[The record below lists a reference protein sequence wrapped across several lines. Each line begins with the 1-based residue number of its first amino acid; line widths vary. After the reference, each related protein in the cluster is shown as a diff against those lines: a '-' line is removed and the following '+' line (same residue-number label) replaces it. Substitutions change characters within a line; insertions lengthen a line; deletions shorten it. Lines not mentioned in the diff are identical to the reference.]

1 MHDLDQLQRWMQTV
15 LMHPG
20 GVEYGI
26 ASTEAREVIDVEPAE
41 ADRVVTRSQSLG
53 ALERLAI
60 YNRAYFARLI
70 ECLRESY
77 PVLAQTLG
85 EDAFD
90 SFAIDYLQQFPSR
103 SYTLN
108 HLGKDFPRYLAESRP
123 TEEDTPAP
131 SWPDFVIDLA
141 RLEWTYGEVFD
152 GPGIE
157 GQPTLSIETLRAI
170 PVEHWPE
177 AIVTPVP
184 CLRLLELHYP
194 VHRYYSAARRKKP
207 VEIPEPGETLLAIT
221 RQNFV
226 IRRFELSRPQFV
238 LLEAITAG
246 QSIGEAIG
254 RAAESAGDDGTAFAR
269 KLRGWFRNWTA
280 ERLFLSVRECPPGA

>member
-20 GVEYGI
+20 GVEHGI
-26 ASTEAREVIDVEPAE
+26 ASAPAREVIDVEPAQAE
-41 ADRVVTRSQSLG
+41 RIVTRSQSLG

-60 YNRAYFARLI
+60 YGRAYFARLL

-77 PVLAQTLG
+77 PILAQTLG

-108 HLGKDFPRYLAESRP
+108 HLGKDFPRFLADSRP
-123 TEEDTPAP
+123 TEEDTPSP

-157 GQPTLSIETLRAI
+157 GQPALSIETLRAI
-170 PVEHWPE
+170 PAERWPE

-184 CLRLLELHYP
+184 CLRLLELRYP
-194 VHRYYSAARRKKP
+194 VHRYYSAVRRKKA
-207 VEIPEPGETLLAIT
+207 VEIPEPDETLLAIT
-221 RQNFV
+221 RRDFV
-226 IRRFELSRPQFV
+226 IRRFELSRPQFA

-246 QSIGEAIG
+246 LPIGEAVG
-254 RAAESAGDDGTAFAR
+254 RAAESAGDDVTAFAG

-280 ERLFLSVRECPPGA
+280 ERLFLAVQESAGGR

>member
-20 GVEYGI
+20 GVEHGMT
-26 ASTEAREVIDVEPAE
+26 SPQAREVIDVEPAQAE
-41 ADRVVTRSQSLG
+41 CVVTRSQSLG

-60 YNRAYFARLI
+60 YNRAYFARLL
-70 ECLRESY
+70 ECLRESF
-77 PVLAQTLG
+77 PVLAHTLG

-90 SFAIDYLQQFPSR
+90 SFSIDYLQRFPSR

-108 HLGKDFPRYLAESRP
+108 HLGKDFPHYLAASRP
-123 TEEDTPAP
+123 TEEDTPVP
-131 SWPDFVIDLA
+131 NWPDFVIDLA

-157 GQPTLSIETLRAI
+157 GQPTLDIEALRSISAEQWPQTLVI
-170 PVEHWPE
+170 
-177 AIVTPVP
+177 PVP
-184 CLRLLELHYP
+184 CLRLLELRYP
-194 VHRYYSAARRKKP
+194 VHRYYSAVRRKQT
-207 VEIPEPGETLLAIT
+207 VEVPEPGETLLAIT

-238 LLEAITAG
+238 LLEALTAG
-246 QSIGEAIG
+246 LPIGTAVG
-254 RAAESAGDDGTAFAR
+254 RSAESAGDVGYEFAR
-269 KLRGWFRNWTA
+269 LLRKWFRLWTA
-280 ERLFLSVRECPPGA
+280 ERLFLAVHEQL

>member
-1 MHDLDQLQRWMQTV
+1 MHDLYQLQRWMQTV

-20 GVEYGI
+20 GVEHGMTS
-26 ASTEAREVIDVEPAE
+26 AEAREIIDVEPAQAE
-41 ADRVVTRSQSLG
+41 SVITRSQSLD

-60 YNRAYFARLI
+60 YNRAYFARLL

-90 SFAIDYLQQFPSR
+90 SFAIDYLQRFPSR

-108 HLGKDFPRYLAESRP
+108 HLGKYFPRYLAESRP
-123 TEEDTPAP
+123 SDEDTPAP
-131 SWPDFVIDLA
+131 GWPDFVIDLA

-157 GQPTLSIETLRAI
+157 GQPTLDIEALRAI
-170 PVEHWPE
+170 SAEQWPQTRV
-177 AIVTPVP
+177 IPVP
-184 CLRLLELHYP
+184 CLRLLELRYP
-194 VHRYYSAARRKKP
+194 VHRYYSAARRKQT
-207 VEIPEPGETLLAIT
+207 VEVPEPGETLLAIT
-221 RQNFV
+221 RLNFV

-238 LLEAITAG
+238 LLEALTSG
-246 QSIGEAIG
+246 FPIGRAVG
-254 RAAESAGDDGTAFAR
+254 RAAESAGDDGAQFAR
-269 KLRGWFRNWTA
+269 LLRKWFRLWTA
-280 ERLFLSVRECPPGA
+280 ERLFLAVQERT